1 MRLKQVD
8 SHIFRKQSGQGGAT
22 LVELALITPVFLML
36 IIGIIELSMAYFANM
51 TMQHAVREGARYAVT
66 GGKDLDPDS
75 ATMISTWPLCRLC
88 GMRIRIP
95 SSN

>member
-1 MRLKQVD
+1 MRLKQAD
-8 SHIFRKQSGQGGAT
+8 SRIFHKHSGQAGAT

-66 GGKDLDPDS
+66 GARDLDPDS
-75 ATMISTWPLCRLC
+75 ANQQR
-88 GMRIRIP
+88 
-95 SSN
+95 